1 MFLVWS
7 VLVHVAFILLAW
19 FLVVQTITSRKLTF
33 KGSTTPPNPVHK
45 EIEHKVQM
53 AQKRDSMSA
62 PTQSKRVTTTA
73 VSSVAL
79 PEMPETPDDDSTPL
93 SAIAG
98 MGITG
103 RGAGGGFGALGNA
116 RAVGLQSVPFFG
128 ATGGS
133 GLKGTFYDLKQTHDR
148 KRTGLLIPN
157 PGDPFNPHDPAY
169 EEIVS
174 RFIKGGFNAS
184 GLNRYYQSPQP
195 LFAQQIFIPGITADT
210 APKAFDVE
218 KEVQPSR
225 WLAVYRG
232 KVKAPESGNFRFVG
246 WADDVLAVR
255 FNYNFVLDASFAH
268 VSNWKRSKVYHYS
281 FPLRGVAYEG
291 FVASDWI
298 SVVKGN
304 TYDIDIAI
312 GESPGGHFFAQM
324 LIEWQGKDYKKDQT
338 GNPILPIFR
347 VANVAPPDVSKSLG
361 SVPVAPG
368 DAPWEIVQDGLLDGL
383 RIH

>member
-1 MFLVWS
+1 
-7 VLVHVAFILLAW
+7 
-19 FLVVQTITSRKLTF
+19 
-33 KGSTTPPNPVHK
+33 
-45 EIEHKVQM
+45 
-53 AQKRDSMSA
+53 MSA

-73 VSSVAL
+73 VSSVTL
-79 PEMPETPDDDSTPL
+79 PDLPATPEEENTPL

-103 RGAGGGFGALGNA
+103 RGMGEGFAGLANA
-116 RAVGLQSVPFFG
+116 RALSTQAVPFFG
-128 ATGGS
+128 AVGGT
-133 GLKGTFYDLKQTHDR
+133 GLKGTFYDLKQTQDR

-157 PGDPFNPHDPAY
+157 PGDPYPSHDPAY

-174 RFIKGGFNAS
+174 RFIKGGFTPS
-184 GLNRYYQSPQP
+184 GLNRYYQSPRP

-210 APKAFDVE
+210 APKAFGVE

-255 FNYNFVLDASFAH
+255 FNQNFVLDGSFAH
-268 VSNWKRSKVYHYS
+268 VSTWKRKDVYHYH

-291 FVASDWI
+291 FCASNWI
-298 SVVKGN
+298 SVTKGN
-304 TYDIDIAI
+304 SYDIDVAI
-312 GESPGGHFFAQM
+312 GESPGGHFFAQ
-324 LIEWQGKDYKKDQT
+324 LLVEWQGRDYKKDGA

-347 VANVAPPDVSKSLG
+347 VANVPPPDVSKSLG
-361 SVPVAPG
+361 SVPVAAG
-368 DAPWEIVQDGLLDGL
+368 DTPWEVVQDSSSSILGGLG
-383 RIH
+383 HP